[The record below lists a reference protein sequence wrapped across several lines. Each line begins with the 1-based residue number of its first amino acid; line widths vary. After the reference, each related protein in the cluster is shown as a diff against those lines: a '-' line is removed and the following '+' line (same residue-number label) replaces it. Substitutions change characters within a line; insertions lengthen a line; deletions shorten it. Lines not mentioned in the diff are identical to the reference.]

1 LTPAEIASFVRSDEV
16 LTSLLSS
23 SEPSIRWRTRVGILR
38 EDRDSA
44 GVRKLEEE
52 IRRSPRVRA
61 LLSQKDRMGRS
72 DTARAVY
79 HYWQGFHWV
88 LASLADLGY
97 PREDETLQ
105 PMRDRTLDFWLRPVY
120 YREFDART
128 KAETYGRHSVP
139 RIDGRYRR
147 CASQQGNALYSA
159 IRLGLED
166 ERCDRLAERLM
177 HWQWPDGGWNCDR
190 RPSADTSSFFET
202 RLPMMG
208 LAAFGRAR
216 RSSKARAAARAAS
229 EVFLSRRLFRRI
241 SDGRVIRPEFLMLH
255 YPWYWY
261 YDVLGGLRAMAEA
274 GRLRDPRCAEA
285 LDWLE
290 SKRLPDGGWPSE
302 KKFYSRQSIR
312 WAHRADYVDWGTAS
326 TKRSNPWVTVEALS
340 VLRDS
345 GRWEPS

>member
-1 LTPAEIASFVRSDEV
+1 LTPLEIGPFVRSDEV
-16 LTSLLSS
+16 LTSLLTS
-23 SEPSIRWRTRVGILR
+23 SEPSIRSKARVGILH

-44 GVRKLEEE
+44 AIRRLEAE

-61 LLSQKDRMGRS
+61 LLSQKDRMGRP

-97 PREDETLQ
+97 PPGDETLER
-105 PMRDRTLDFWLRPVY
+105 MRDRTLDFWLRPVY
-120 YREFDART
+120 FREFEGRT
-128 KAETYGRHSVP
+128 RDEGYGRHGVL

-159 IRLGLED
+159 IRLGLVD
-166 ERCDRLAERLM
+166 ERLERLAERLM

-190 RPSADTSSFFET
+190 RPSADTSSFCET

-208 LAAFGRAR
+208 LAAFGRRR

-229 EVFLSRRLFRRI
+229 EVFLRRRLFRRV
-241 SDGRVIRPEFLMLH
+241 SDGRVIHPEFLTLH

-261 YDVLGGLRAMAEA
+261 YDVLGGLRAMAEV

-290 SKRLPDGGWPSE
+290 SRRLPDGGWPAE
-302 KKFYSRQSIR
+302 KKFYSKRSAE
-312 WAHRADYVDWGTAS
+312 WAHRADYVDWGATSA
-326 TKRSNPWVTVEALS
+326 RRANPWVTVEALS

-345 GRWEPS
+345 GRWTPA